1 MGMTNL
7 KCVKCDAEAGYLFN
21 GTSYCKDHLP
31 KAKPMTKEDLQKLS
45 FPESIGASRPGD
57 RI

>member
-1 MGMTNL
+1 MTNL
-7 KCVKCDAEAGYLFN
+7 KCVNCDEEARYMFK

-31 KAKPMTKEDLQKLS
+31 KVKPMTEEELRKLS
-45 FPESIGASRPGD
+45 FSFPEGIGASRPGA